1 MLASRCFTRSRETQ
15 YEILYLSDDIP
26 FVGYGGGIVRT
37 TGGKARMLH
46 WLETPEEVGRRL
58 PEDLVSRPQSREVR
72 EFLENRAGKW
82 EDLDCADA
90 GAAMRVV

>member
-1 MLASRCFTRSRETQ
+1 
-15 YEILYLSDDIP
+15 
-26 FVGYGGGIVRT
+26 
-37 TGGKARMLH
+37 MLH